1 MHDFPWAFLSLSE
14 ASMQFDTVLQYAIR
28 SMCIIMHCIMYM
40 HLNALPDNIFINPDG
55 TNIVEL
61 VSGSS

>member
-40 HLNALPDNIFINPDG
+40 HLNALPDNVF
-55 TNIVEL
+55 
-61 VSGSS
+61 